1 VGGSSGSMSDSSEG
15 ASKTITSAS
24 KPLRPIAWWW
34 VAVGLVAVATAIWG
48 STWWLLTETHGLHG
62 ADLATARMDAIKTG
76 LSVGAGTGGAVALL
90 LALRRQWLS
99 ERDQI
104 HREEVARLTQVH
116 SERVAT
122 ASEHDA
128 SERRVTDLYVKAADQ
143 LGSDKAPVRLAGL
156 YALERLAQ
164 DNPTQRQ
171 TIVDVLCAYLRMPFT
186 LPAAGAPADDAI
198 QNVIREECQVRSTAE
213 SILTAH
219 LAASYEGGPDMPE
232 RPDDPRFWAGMNIN
246 LTGATITGRFA
257 FCRFAQAIFNGA
269 VFVNGGS
276 FSHAIFERDGF
287 FRGAQFKKSA
297 AHFYAARFG
306 HRAVFHDADFGPEE
320 AIFREARFHGLTLFD
335 KSPVPNGIEFRD
347 ARALIDFETFWG
359 NTRWWPAGWSA
370 QDHDRDSDEPG
381 WGLVVPDVRPPRQP
395 KKAKP

>member
-1 VGGSSGSMSDSSEG
+1 MGES
-15 ASKTITSAS
+15 SAS
-24 KPLRPIAWWW
+24 RSISTEVASNAITPTPKPLRPIAWWW
-34 VAVGLVAVATAIWG
+34 VVVGLVAVAAAIWG

-104 HREEVARLTQVH
+104 HREEVARLTQTH

-164 DNPTQRQ
+164 DNPNQRQ
-171 TIVDVLCAYLRMPFT
+171 TIVDVFCAYLRMPFT
-186 LPAAGAPADDAI
+186 PPEDGTPDDDSI
-198 QNVIREECQVRSTAE
+198 QNARREEYQVRATAE
-213 SILTAH
+213 GILAAH
-219 LAASYEGGPDMPE
+219 LRVSYKDGPDFPE
-232 RPDDPRFWAGMNIN
+232 RPDDDQFWADAAID
-246 LTGATITGRFA
+246 LTGATITSNFGS
-257 FCRFAQAIFNGA
+257 CRFYRANFSKA
-269 VFVNGGS
+269 VFINSGA
-276 FSHAIFERDGF
+276 FNHAVFENDGF
-287 FRGAQFKKSA
+287 FGGARFVGHP
-297 AHFYAARFG
+297 AHFYMARFRN
-306 HRAVFHDADFGPEE
+306 RAVFFDADFGPEV
-320 AIFREARFHGLTLFD
+320 ANFREARFHGIAFFD
-335 KSPVPNGIEFRD
+335 KNPVANGIEFKD

-359 NTRWWPAGWSA
+359 DTRWWPAGWSA
-370 QDHDRDSDEPG
+370 QDHDQDSNEPG
-381 WGLVVPDVRPPRQP
+381 WGLVVPDAKPLKPS